1 MALGA
6 DVDVIPTLWMLKENK
21 ALVLQSGWM
30 LPEAG
35 QALKIPCYMLRMD
48 LIDEEPWD
56 ILSRPRCARFRA
68 C

>member
-1 MALGA
+1 
-6 DVDVIPTLWMLKENK
+6 
-21 ALVLQSGWM
+21 

-35 QALKIPCYMLRMD
+35 QALKIPCYMLRTD